1 MTQQAANHVEISSED
16 LAILN
21 RAPQLRWVTLGCG
34 LIAHEMAEALAQQGR
49 CFAGAF
55 SRTPAKVQE
64 FAQRY
69 GIERVYT
76 SVDEVMADPD
86 VDVVYI
92 ATPHTT
98 HASYIRA
105 ALMAGKHVMCEK
117 AITIN
122 VSELDELQALAADKG
137 LVLMDSCTILHMPL
151 YKELRRRLEAGDF
164 GRVHLAQVNF
174 GSFHE
179 FDAQSRFFNPAL
191 GGGAMLDIGVYGFSL
206 VRTFFSSI
214 PTELVS
220 LENPAPT
227 GVDDECAIAMRN
239 AEGQLGVITLTLQAK
254 QPKRYVIATD
264 KGYLEGM
271 EYPRADVATFR
282 KWPENTVE
290 TIAVG
295 KRALAL
301 NYVVADV
308 EAAVAGEQDAIR
320 INAWSRDVM
329 KLMTDSR
336 YAWDFRFP
344 GEE

>member
-1 MTQQAANHVEISSED
+1 MNPQRTKHIEISSED
-16 LAILN
+16 LASLN
-21 RAPQLRWVTLGCG
+21 RAPQLRWATLGCG
-34 LIAHEMAEALAQQGR
+34 LIAHEMAEALAQTGR
-49 CFAGAF
+49 CFTGAF
-55 SRTPAKVQE
+55 SRTPAKVQA

-69 GIERVYT
+69 DIERTYT
-76 SVDEVMADPD
+76 SVDEVMADPAI
-86 VDVVYI
+86 DVVYI

-98 HASYIRA
+98 HADYIRL
-105 ALMAGKHVMCEK
+105 ALMAGKHVLCEK

-122 VSELDELQALAADKG
+122 TAELDEMQALAADKG

-179 FDAQSRFFNPAL
+179 FDAQSRFFNPQL
-191 GGGAMLDIGVYGFSL
+191 GGGAMLDIGVYAFSL
-206 VRTFFSSI
+206 VRTFFLST
-214 PTELVS
+214 PTQLVS
-220 LENPAPT
+220 LENSAPT

-271 EYPRADVATFR
+271 EYPRADTATFR
-282 KWPENTVE
+282 SWPQNEVE
-290 TIAVG
+290 TITVG

-301 NYVVADV
+301 NYVVADM
-308 EAAVAGEQDAIR
+308 EAAIVGDADIAR

-336 YAWDFRFP
+336 YAWNFRFP
-344 GEE
+344 SEK

>member
-1 MTQQAANHVEISSED
+1 MNQQTANRVEVTSED
-16 LAILN
+16 LLILN

-49 CFAGAF
+49 KFAGAF
-55 SRTPAKVQE
+55 SRTPSKVQK

-76 SVDEVMADPD
+76 SIDEVMADPEI
-86 VDVVYI
+86 DVVYI
-92 ATPHTT
+92 ATPHNT
-98 HASYIRA
+98 HAQFIRA
-105 ALMAGKHVMCEK
+105 SLEAGKHVMCEK
-117 AITIN
+117 AITLNITQLN
-122 VSELDELQALAADKG
+122 ELQALAVNKG

-179 FDAQSRFFNPAL
+179 FDAASRFFNPEL
-191 GGGAMLDIGVYGFSL
+191 GGGAMLDIGVYAFSL
-206 VRTFFSSI
+206 VRTFFSST

-220 LENPAPT
+220 LENSAPT

-290 TIAVG
+290 TIKLG
-295 KRALAL
+295 KRDLAL
-301 NYVVADV
+301 NYVVADL
-308 EAAVAGEQDAIR
+308 EAAVAGEKDAAR
-320 INAWSRDVM
+320 INAWSSDVM

-336 YAWDFRFP
+336 YAWGFRFP